1 MYDELI
7 TIDEQNVAHSTFA
20 TYSYET
26 DCFTDARL
34 AFYFQV
40 VQEAAGTHAASR
52 GCSIPEMHKEG
63 KTWVITRSHM
73 EVFRY
78 TRWPEVLKVETW
90 AQEPI
95 RLHLPRVVRAFDAA
109 GKLLFIAKTFWA
121 ILDLE
126 RGRPCRP
133 KDMSLRIGLPPSED
147 TEHSVDMRLEN
158 NRHGEDEPLHRLAVH
173 TPKIT
178 YLDTD
183 RNLHVNNI
191 SYLTWALESLPSDF
205 RNRCKATEVDVSY
218 LRQTFLEDAVVVY
231 TESKDP
237 DALQKDTPLL
247 HHRIIRKEE
256 DGSETVVWAGST
268 RWKRREDLR

>member
-1 MYDELI
+1 
-7 TIDEQNVAHSTFA
+7 
-20 TYSYET
+20 
-26 DCFTDARL
+26 
-34 AFYFQV
+34 
-40 VQEAAGTHAASR
+40 
-52 GCSIPEMHKEG
+52 
-63 KTWVITRSHM
+63 
-73 EVFRY
+73 
-78 TRWPEVLKVETW
+78 
-90 AQEPI
+90 
-95 RLHLPRVVRAFDAA
+95 
-109 GKLLFIAKTFWA
+109 
-121 ILDLE
+121 
-126 RGRPCRP
+126 
-133 KDMSLRIGLPPSED
+133 MSLRIGLPPSED